1 MGLVNQNAVGRSMSS
16 GWLHDVTVIRPATTR
31 VRLLIKNATYDL
43 LELCT
48 LKFFW
53 NVHVQVE
60 ALNIKLASPIATKIF
75 ENIENLIHASMC
87 PTSVD
92 TYSKECVHSL
102 LFKRRDKYVIVKQRS
117 VNRIR

>member
-75 ENIENLIHASMC
+75 ENVETLYTQVCA
-87 PTSVD
+87 PP
-92 TYSKECVHSL
+92 
-102 LFKRRDKYVIVKQRS
+102 Q
-117 VNRIR
+117 